1 VKNLMKLVVAVLLV
15 AASYRLDAQVT
26 SDRILRAAEEPQN
39 WLTYSGGYSS
49 QRYSLLKQIDTSNV
63 KNLELKW
70 MFQNQVFGPWET
82 SPLVVDGVMYLTQ
95 RPNDVIALDAKT
107 GRVFW
112 QYRYTN
118 SGRQQVC
125 CGAQNRGVAIL
136 GDTLFMG
143 TLDAHLVAL
152 DAKNGKPLWN
162 VLVADDKL
170 AYSIT
175 LAPLVVK
182 DKVIVGVGGAEY
194 GIRGFVAAYDPK
206 NGKELWR
213 FYTIPGKGEPGSE
226 SWSGQAWEHG
236 GGSVWVTGSYDP
248 ALNLTYWG
256 VGNPGP
262 DWNPDQRPGDNLYTD
277 SVVALDADTGK
288 LKWHYQFTPNDA
300 YDYDSV
306 QVPVLADLMWKGS
319 LTKAMLWG
327 NRNGNFYVLDRET
340 GKFLSGTPFV
350 KVTWMNGF
358 DEGGRPIQTPQ
369 PAGMP
374 TYPGVQGGT
383 NWYSPSY
390 SPRTG
395 LFYLSAWENYGSV
408 YRKEPVEYE
417 PGRRFNGGAGATVK
431 PVPDAPVMPGAAA
444 ARPSIN
450 TWTNLVGNGAVI
462 AIDPKTGQ
470 AKWKFQ
476 MYDVT
481 DAGILTTAGDV
492 LFTGG
497 REGVLSCT
505 RCTHRNR
512 AVEGCSRRSGHER
525 AGYLLCGRQTVRDR
539 QLRQRHGDVRTTG
552 ISRSVVRVV
561 RVVLITDAAL
571 GLFRELLQLFGPV
584 LDDDEAGA
592 RC

>member
-1 VKNLMKLVVAVLLV
+1 MTFAVAVLFV
-15 AASYRLDAQVT
+15 AAATFRLDAQVT

-82 SPLVVDGVMYLTQ
+82 SPLVVDGIMYLTQ

-143 TLDAHLVAL
+143 TLDAHLVAI

-175 LAPLVVK
+175 LSPLVVK

-288 LKWHYQFTPNDA
+288 VKWHYQFTPNDG

-350 KVTWMNGF
+350 KVNWMNGF
-358 DEGGRPIQTPQ
+358 DEGGKPIQTPQ
-369 PAGMP
+369 PLGMP

-395 LFYLSAWENYGSV
+395 LFYLSAWENYGSI

-444 ARPSIN
+444 ARSSLN

-470 AKWKFQ
+470 PKWKFQ

-497 REGVLSCT
+497 REGYFHALDARTGTVLWK
-505 RCTHRNR
+505 
-512 AVEGCSRRSGHER
+512 
-525 AGYLLCGRQTVRDR
+525 
-539 QLRQRHGDVRTTG
+539 
-552 ISRSVVRVV
+552 
-561 RVVLITDAAL
+561 AAL
-571 GLFRELLQLFGPV
+571 GGAIMSAPVTYSVDGKQYVIVNSGNVMATFALRE
-584 LDDDEAGA
+584 
-592 RC
+592 